1 MFSMLGGLFGGG
13 LANFFS
19 GGLGAG
25 LGNLSTGGS
34 KFDGVGGMMGQG
46 LAETGTWNKLQKQYQ
61 DKMEVL
67 QMEQAVQ
74 QATHS
79 FAKTTSQNI
88 SQT

>member
-1 MFSMLGGLFGGG
+1 MLPLLGLLGRGLSSGLGGG
-13 LANFFS
+13 LLN
-19 GGLGAG
+19 GLSGAG
-25 LGNLSTGGS
+25 KFGS
-34 KFDGVGGMMGQG
+34 VAGLMGQG
-46 LAETGTWNKLQKQYQ
+46 LADSAAMNKLQKGFQ

-67 QMEQAVQ
+67 QMEQAIQ